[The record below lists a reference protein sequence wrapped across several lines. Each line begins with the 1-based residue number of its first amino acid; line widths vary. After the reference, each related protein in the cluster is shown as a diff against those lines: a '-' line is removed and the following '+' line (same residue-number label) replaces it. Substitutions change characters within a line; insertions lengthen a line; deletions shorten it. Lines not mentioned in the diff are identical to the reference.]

1 MANRETGRPEPP
13 KLPRHIAFVM
23 DGNGRWATRR
33 DLPRLAGHREGIA
46 NVERIA
52 AALMT
57 RGVQYMT
64 IYMFSTENW
73 KRPQEEVEGI
83 FDLLLEWLRDTGP
96 GLHEQGVGIRH
107 YGQPDRLPAEL
118 SRALRDAASTSG
130 RDRLVLGLAINYGG
144 RAEIVDA
151 IREVLSARETG
162 RQIDEQTIAGALYT
176 AGVPDPD
183 LVVRP
188 GGELRLSNF
197 MLWQAAYA
205 ELYFSPVLWPDFD
218 EIELDRALSAYE
230 ERHRRFGGL

>member
-1 MANRETGRPEPP
+1 MGKR
-13 KLPRHIAFVM
+13 PRHVAFVM

-33 DLPRLAGHREGIA
+33 GLPRLAGHREGIA

-52 AALMT
+52 AALMA
-57 RGVQYMT
+57 RGVEYMT

-83 FDLLLEWLRDTGP
+83 FDLLVGWLRDRVP
-96 GLHEQGVGIRH
+96 GLQLAGVSIRH
-107 YGQPDRLPAEL
+107 YGQPDRLPPEL
-118 SRALRDAASTSG
+118 ARALQHAGSTSG
-130 RDRLVLGLAINYGG
+130 GGRLVLGLAINYGG
-144 RAEIVDA
+144 RAEIVEA
-151 IREVLSARETG
+151 IRDVLSASEADRG
-162 RQIDEQTIAGALYT
+162 IDEQAIAGSLYT

-183 LVVRP
+183 LIVRP

-218 EIELDRALSAYE
+218 EVELDRALSAYE
-230 ERHRRFGGL
+230 ERSRRFGGL

>member
-1 MANRETGRPEPP
+1 MTNREAGRVEQG
-13 KLPRHIAFVM
+13 KRPRHVAFVM
-23 DGNGRWATRR
+23 DGNGRWATLRG
-33 DLPRLAGHREGIA
+33 LPRLDGHREGIA

-52 AALMT
+52 AALMA

-73 KRPQEEVEGI
+73 KRPQEEVDGI
-83 FDLLLEWLRDTGP
+83 FDLLVGWLRDTGH
-96 GLHEQGVGIRH
+96 GLQERGVGIRH
-107 YGQPDRLPAEL
+107 YGQTDRLPAEL
-118 SRALRDAASTSG
+118 ARALRNAGATSSG
-130 RDRLVLGLAINYGG
+130 ERLVLGLAINYGG

-151 IREVLSARETG
+151 IRDVLSASEEDR
-162 RQIDEQTIAGALYT
+162 RIDEQAIAGSLYT

-183 LVVRP
+183 LIVRP

-218 EIELDRALSAYE
+218 EVELDRALSAYE
-230 ERHRRFGGL
+230 ERSRRFGGL

>member
-1 MANRETGRPEPP
+1 MTNREAGRLELR
-13 KLPRHIAFVM
+13 KLPRHVAFVM

-33 DLPRLAGHREGIA
+33 GLPRLDGHREGIA

-52 AALMT
+52 AALMA

-83 FDLLLEWLRDTGP
+83 FGLLVGWLRDTVP
-96 GLHEQGVGIRH
+96 GLQARGVSIRH
-107 YGQPDRLPAEL
+107 YGQADRLPPEL
-118 SRALRDAASTSG
+118 ARALQHAGSTSSG
-130 RDRLVLGLAINYGG
+130 ERLVLGLAINYGG
-144 RAEIVDA
+144 RAEIVEA
-151 IREVLSARETG
+151 IRDVLSASEADRG
-162 RQIDEQTIAGALYT
+162 IDEQAIADSLYT

-183 LVVRP
+183 LIVRP

-218 EIELDRALSAYE
+218 EAELDRALSAYE
-230 ERHRRFGGL
+230 ERSRRFGGL